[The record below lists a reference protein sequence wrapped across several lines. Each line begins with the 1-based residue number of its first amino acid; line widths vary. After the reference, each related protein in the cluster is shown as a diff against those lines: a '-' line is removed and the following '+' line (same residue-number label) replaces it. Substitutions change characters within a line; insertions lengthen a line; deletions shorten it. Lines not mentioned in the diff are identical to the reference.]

1 MRAVGTVARGVRAPI
16 IRPGDDLVKIVA
28 DSVMNAV
35 ENENIILKEKDI
47 VAVTEAIVAKA
58 QGNFAT
64 IDDIGLDVR
73 NKLGGEDIGVILPI
87 LSRNRFS
94 CILRGISR
102 GAKKIYIQLSYP
114 FDEVGNPLVS
124 IDKLYDMGIYEF
136 SKSYTDREF
145 CELVGEIAH
154 PFTGVNYIELYKE
167 ICECECEVILSN
179 NPCEILKYTKNVIN
193 ADIHSRFRTKKLL
206 EANGAKKV
214 LSLHDILNSSVN
226 GSGYHELYGVLGS
239 NLSTDEKVKL
249 FPRDTKTFVD
259 NLQKEL
265 FDRTGVKIE
274 CMVYGDGAF
283 KDPVGGIWE
292 LADPVVSP
300 AYTSGLDGT
309 PNEIKLKYMAD
320 NKIADLTG
328 ESAIVAMKKLI
339 KEKGENLVNKAES
352 LGTTPR
358 RITDLVGSL
367 CDLTS
372 GSGDKGTPIVLV
384 TGYFDN
390 YATE

>member
-1 MRAVGTVARGVRAPI
+1 MRTVGTVARGVRAPI
-16 IRPGDDLVKIVA
+16 IRPGDNLVNIVA
-28 DSVMNAV
+28 DCIEATIK
-35 ENENIILKEKDI
+35 NENIKIKEKDI
-47 VAVTEAIVAKA
+47 VAVTEAIVAKS

-64 IDDIGLDVR
+64 IDNIAKDVR
-73 NKLGGEDIGVILPI
+73 TKLGGGTIGVVFPI

-94 CILRGISR
+94 SILRGISR
-102 GAKKIYIQLSYP
+102 GADKIVIQLSYP

-124 IDKLYDMGIYEF
+124 IEKLYDLGIF
-136 SKSYTDREF
+136 QFGKSYTAKEF
-145 CELVGEIAH
+145 TDLVKDVTH
-154 PFTGVNYIELYKE
+154 PFTGVNYIEMYKKISECDCE
-167 ICECECEVILSN
+167 IILSN
-179 NPCEILKYTKNVIN
+179 DPTEILKYTKKVIN

-206 EANGAKKV
+206 LANGAEKV
-214 LSLHDILNSSVN
+214 ISLHEILNKSVD
-226 GSGYHELYGVLGS
+226 GSGYHEDYGVLGS

-249 FPRDTKTFVD
+249 FPRDTKTFVN

-265 FDRTGVKIE
+265 YNRLGVKLE

-300 AYTSGLDGT
+300 AYTDGLLGT
-309 PNEIKLKYMAD
+309 PNEIKLKYLAD
-320 NKIADLTG
+320 NKIANLTG
-328 ESAIVAMKKLI
+328 EKAVEAMKKLI
-339 KEKGENLVNKAES
+339 NEKESNLVNKAES

>member
-1 MRAVGTVARGVRAPI
+1 MRTVGTVARGVRAPI
-16 IRPGDDLVKIVA
+16 IRPGDDLVSIVV
-28 DSVMNAV
+28 DCISKTV
-35 ENENIILKEKDI
+35 ENENIKLKDKDI

-64 IDDIGLDVR
+64 INDIATDVK
-73 NKLGGEDIGVILPI
+73 NKFGGGTVGVVFPI

-94 CILRGISR
+94 SLLKGISR
-102 GAKKIYIQLSYP
+102 GVDKVVIQLSYP

-124 IDKLYDMGIYEF
+124 IEKLYDLGIF
-136 SKSYTDREF
+136 QFGKSYSSEEF
-145 CELVGEIAH
+145 TNLVKDVTH
-154 PFTGVNYIELYKE
+154 PFTGVNYIDLYKS
-167 ICECECEVILSN
+167 ICECDCEIILSN
-179 NPCEILKYTKNVIN
+179 DPTEILKYTKKVIN
-193 ADIHSRFRTKKLL
+193 ADIHSRFRTKSLL
-206 EANGAKKV
+206 LNHGAEKV
-214 LSLHDILNSSVN
+214 LSLHEILNESVN
-226 GSGYHELYGVLGS
+226 GSGYHEDYGILGS

-249 FPRDTKTFVD
+249 FPRDTKNFV
-259 NLQKEL
+259 NKLQQALTRKL
-265 FDRTGVKIE
+265 GVKLE

-300 AYTSGLDGT
+300 AYTQGLSGT
-309 PNEIKLKYMAD
+309 PNEIKLKYLAD
-320 NKIADLTG
+320 NKIANLTG
-328 ESAIVAMKKLI
+328 ESAVEAMKKLI
-339 KEKGENLVNKAES
+339 NEKESNLINKAES

-372 GSGDKGTPIVLV
+372 GSGDKGTPIVLI

>member
-1 MRAVGTVARGVRAPI
+1 
-16 IRPGDDLVKIVA
+16 
-28 DSVMNAV
+28 
-35 ENENIILKEKDI
+35 
-47 VAVTEAIVAKA
+47 VT
-58 QGNFAT
+58 
-64 IDDIGLDVR
+64 
-73 NKLGGEDIGVILPI
+73 
-87 LSRNRFS
+87 
-94 CILRGISR
+94 
-102 GAKKIYIQLSYP
+102 
-114 FDEVGNPLVS
+114 
-124 IDKLYDMGIYEF
+124 
-136 SKSYTDREF
+136 
-145 CELVGEIAH
+145 H
-154 PFTGVNYIELYKE
+154 PFTGVNYIEMYKKISECDCE
-167 ICECECEVILSN
+167 IILSN
-179 NPCEILKYTKNVIN
+179 DPTEILKYTKKVIN

-206 EANGAKKV
+206 LANGAEKV
-214 LSLHDILNSSVN
+214 ISLHEILNKSVD
-226 GSGYHELYGVLGS
+226 GSGYHEDYGVLGS

-249 FPRDTKTFVD
+249 FPRDTKTFVN

-265 FDRTGVKIE
+265 YNRLGVKLE

-300 AYTSGLDGT
+300 AYTDGLLGT
-309 PNEIKLKYMAD
+309 PNEIKLKYLAD
-320 NKIADLTG
+320 NKIANLTG
-328 ESAIVAMKKLI
+328 EKAVEAMKKLI
-339 KEKGENLVNKAES
+339 NEKESNLVNKAES

>member
-1 MRAVGTVARGVRAPI
+1 MRTVGTVARGIRAPI
-16 IRPGDDLVKIVA
+16 IRPGDDLVQIVA
-28 DSVMNAV
+28 DSVLSAV
-35 ENENIILKEKDI
+35 ENENIKLKEKDI
-47 VAVTEAIVAKA
+47 VAVTEAIVAKS

-64 IDDIGLDVR
+64 IDDIANDVKS
-73 NKLGGEDIGVILPI
+73 KLGGGTVGLILPI

-102 GAKKIYIQLSYP
+102 GVDKLVIQLSYP

-124 IDKLYDMGIYEF
+124 IEKLYDLGIYEF
-136 SKSYTDREF
+136 NNSYTDTEF
-145 CELVGEIAH
+145 TNLVKDVTH
-154 PFTGVNYIELYKE
+154 PFTGVNYIDLYKNT
-167 ICECECEVILSN
+167 CECECQIILSN
-179 NPCEILKYTKNVIN
+179 NPCEILKYTKKVIN
-193 ADIHSRFRTKKLL
+193 ADIHSRFRTKNLL
-206 EANGAKKV
+206 QKSGAEKV
-214 LSLHDILNSSVN
+214 ISLHEILNKSVN
-226 GSGYHELYGVLGS
+226 GSGYHESYGVLGS
-239 NLSTDEKVKL
+239 NLSTPEKIKL
-249 FPRDTKTFVD
+249 FPRDTQTFVE
-259 NLQKEL
+259 NLQQEIYK
-265 FDRTGVKIE
+265 RTGVTIE

-300 AYTSGLDGT
+300 AYTSGLSGT

-320 NKIADLTG
+320 NSLAHLNGD
-328 ESAIVAMKKLI
+328 EAVDAMKKLI
-339 KEKGENLVNKAES
+339 KEKEENLVNKAES

>member
-1 MRAVGTVARGVRAPI
+1 MRTVGTVARGVRAPI
-16 IRPGDDLVKIVA
+16 IRPGDNLVNIVA
-28 DSVMNAV
+28 DCI
-35 ENENIILKEKDI
+35 ETTIKNENIKIKEKDI
-47 VAVTEAIVAKA
+47 VAVTEAIVAKS

-64 IDDIGLDVR
+64 IDNIAKDVR
-73 NKLGGEDIGVILPI
+73 TKLGGGTIGVVFPI

-94 CILRGISR
+94 SILRGISR
-102 GAKKIYIQLSYP
+102 GADKIVIQLSYP

-124 IDKLYDMGIYEF
+124 IEKLYDLGIF
-136 SKSYTDREF
+136 QFGKSYTAKEF
-145 CELVGEIAH
+145 TDLVKDVTH
-154 PFTGVNYIELYKE
+154 PFTGVNYIEMYKKISECDCE
-167 ICECECEVILSN
+167 IILSN
-179 NPCEILKYTKNVIN
+179 DPTEILKYTKKVIN

-206 EANGAKKV
+206 LANGAEKV
-214 LSLHDILNSSVN
+214 ISLHEILNKSVD
-226 GSGYHELYGVLGS
+226 GSGYHEDYGVLGS

-249 FPRDTKTFVD
+249 FPRDTKTFVN

-265 FDRTGVKIE
+265 YNRLGVKLE

-300 AYTSGLDGT
+300 AYTDGLLGT
-309 PNEIKLKYMAD
+309 PNEIKLKYLAD
-320 NKIADLTG
+320 NKIANLTG
-328 ESAIVAMKKLI
+328 EKAVEAMKKLI
-339 KEKGENLVNKAES
+339 NEKESNLVNKAES

>member
-1 MRAVGTVARGVRAPI
+1 MRTVGTVARGVRAPI
-16 IRPGDDLVKIVA
+16 IRPGNNLVNIVA
-28 DSVMNAV
+28 DCIEATIK
-35 ENENIILKEKDI
+35 NENIKIKEKDI
-47 VAVTEAIVAKA
+47 VAVTEAIVAKS

-64 IDDIGLDVR
+64 IDNIAKDVR
-73 NKLGGEDIGVILPI
+73 TKLGGGTIGVVFPI

-94 CILRGISR
+94 SILRGISR
-102 GAKKIYIQLSYP
+102 GADKIFIQLSYP

-124 IDKLYDMGIYEF
+124 IEKLYDLGIF
-136 SKSYTDREF
+136 QFGKSYTAKEF
-145 CELVGEIAH
+145 TDLVKDVTH
-154 PFTGVNYIELYKE
+154 PFTGVNYIEMYKKISECDCE
-167 ICECECEVILSN
+167 IILSN
-179 NPCEILKYTKNVIN
+179 DPTEILKYTKKVIN

-206 EANGAKKV
+206 LANGAEKV
-214 LSLHDILNSSVN
+214 ISLHEILNKSVD
-226 GSGYHELYGVLGS
+226 GSGYHEDYGVLGS

-249 FPRDTKTFVD
+249 FPRDSKTFVN

-265 FDRTGVKIE
+265 YNRLGVKLE

-300 AYTSGLDGT
+300 AYTDGLLGT
-309 PNEIKLKYMAD
+309 PNEIKLKYLAD
-320 NKIADLTG
+320 NKIANLTG
-328 ESAIVAMKKLI
+328 EKAVEAMKKLI
-339 KEKGENLVNKAES
+339 NEKESNLVNKAES

>member
-1 MRAVGTVARGVRAPI
+1 MRTVGTVSRGIKAPI
-16 IRPGDDLVKIVA
+16 IRPGDDLVSIVVN
-28 DSVMNAV
+28 SVNDAV
-35 ENENIILKEKDI
+35 VNENIKLKDKDI

-64 IDDIGLDVR
+64 LNDIAFDVK
-73 NKLGGEDIGVILPI
+73 NKLGKGTVGVVFPI

-94 CILRGISR
+94 NILKGISR
-102 GAKKIYIQLSYP
+102 GVDKLVIQLSYP

-124 IDKLYDMGIYEF
+124 IDKLYDLGVFQFNKTYTAQEF
-136 SKSYTDREF
+136 TD
-145 CELVGEIAH
+145 LVKDVTH
-154 PFTGVNYIELYKE
+154 PFTGVNYLDLYKN
-167 ICECECEVILSN
+167 ICECDCEIILSN
-179 NPCEILKYTKNVIN
+179 DPTEILKYTKKVIN

-206 EANGAKKV
+206 INNGAEKV
-214 LSLHDILNSSVN
+214 VSLHEILNESVN
-226 GSGYHELYGVLGS
+226 GSGYHEEFGVLGS
-239 NLSTDEKVKL
+239 NLSTDEKIKL
-249 FPRDTKTFVD
+249 FPRDTKTFIN
-259 NLQKEL
+259 NLQKAL
-265 FDRTGVKIE
+265 KQKFGVNLE

-300 AYTSGLDGT
+300 SYTSGLEGT
-309 PNEIKLKYMAD
+309 PNEIKLKYLAD
-320 NKIADLTG
+320 NKIANLTG
-328 ESAIVAMKKLI
+328 KDAVEAMKKLI
-339 KEKGENLVNKAES
+339 IKKDKNLKNKSES

-390 YATE
+390 YASE

>member
-1 MRAVGTVARGVRAPI
+1 MRTVGTVSRGIKAPI
-16 IRPGDDLVKIVA
+16 IRPGDDLVSIVVN
-28 DSVMNAV
+28 SVNDAV
-35 ENENIILKEKDI
+35 VNENIKLKDKDI

-64 IDDIGLDVR
+64 LNDIALDVK
-73 NKLGGEDIGVILPI
+73 NKLGKGTVGVVFPI

-94 CILRGISR
+94 NILKGISR
-102 GAKKIYIQLSYP
+102 GVDKLVIQLSYP

-124 IDKLYDMGIYEF
+124 IDKLYDLGVFQFNKTYTAQEF
-136 SKSYTDREF
+136 TN
-145 CELVGEIAH
+145 LVKDVTH
-154 PFTGVNYIELYKE
+154 PFTGVNYLDLYKN
-167 ICECECEVILSN
+167 ICECDCEIILSN
-179 NPCEILKYTKNVIN
+179 DPTEILKYTKKVIN

-206 EANGAKKV
+206 INNGAEKV
-214 LSLHDILNSSVN
+214 VSLHEILNESIN
-226 GSGYHELYGVLGS
+226 GSGYHEEFGVLGS
-239 NLSTDEKVKL
+239 NLSTDEKIKL
-249 FPRDTKTFVD
+249 FPRDTKTFIN
-259 NLQKEL
+259 NLQKAL
-265 FDRTGVKIE
+265 KQKFGINLE

-300 AYTSGLDGT
+300 SYTSGLEGT
-309 PNEIKLKYMAD
+309 PNEIKLKYLAD
-320 NKIADLTG
+320 NKIANLTG
-328 ESAIVAMKKLI
+328 KDAVEAMKKLI
-339 KEKGENLVNKAES
+339 VKKDKNLKNKSES

-390 YATE
+390 YASE

>member
-1 MRAVGTVARGVRAPI
+1 MRTVGTVSRGIKAPI
-16 IRPGDDLVKIVA
+16 IRPGDDLVSIVVN
-28 DSVMNAV
+28 SVNDAV
-35 ENENIILKEKDI
+35 VNENIKLKDKDI

-64 IDDIGLDVR
+64 LNDIATDVK
-73 NKLGGEDIGVILPI
+73 NKLGKGTVGVVFPI

-94 CILRGISR
+94 NILKGISR
-102 GAKKIYIQLSYP
+102 GVDKLVIQLSYP

-124 IDKLYDMGIYEF
+124 IDKLYDLGVFQFNKTYTAQEF
-136 SKSYTDREF
+136 TD
-145 CELVGEIAH
+145 LVKDVTH
-154 PFTGVNYIELYKE
+154 PFTGVNYLDLYKN
-167 ICECECEVILSN
+167 ICECDCEIILSN
-179 NPCEILKYTKNVIN
+179 DPTEILKYTKKVIN

-206 EANGAKKV
+206 INNGAEKV
-214 LSLHDILNSSVN
+214 VSLHEILNESVN
-226 GSGYHELYGVLGS
+226 GSGYHEEFGVLGS
-239 NLSTDEKVKL
+239 NLSTDEKIKL
-249 FPRDTKTFVD
+249 FPRDTKTFIS
-259 NLQKEL
+259 NLQKAL
-265 FDRTGVKIE
+265 KQKFGVNLE

-300 AYTSGLDGT
+300 SYTSGLEGT
-309 PNEIKLKYMAD
+309 PNEIKLKYLAD
-320 NKIADLTG
+320 NKIANLTG
-328 ESAIVAMKKLI
+328 KDAVEAMKKLI
-339 KEKGENLVNKAES
+339 IKKDKNLKNKSES

-390 YATE
+390 YASE

>member
-1 MRAVGTVARGVRAPI
+1 MRTVGTVARGVRAPI
-16 IRPGDDLVKIVA
+16 IRPGDNLVNIVA
-28 DSVMNAV
+28 DCIEATIK
-35 ENENIILKEKDI
+35 NENIKIKEKDI
-47 VAVTEAIVAKA
+47 VAVTEAIVAKS

-64 IDDIGLDVR
+64 IDNIAKDVR
-73 NKLGGEDIGVILPI
+73 TKLGGGTIGVVFPI

-94 CILRGISR
+94 SILRGISR
-102 GAKKIYIQLSYP
+102 GADKIFIQLSYP

-124 IDKLYDMGIYEF
+124 IEKLYDLGIF
-136 SKSYTDREF
+136 QFGKSYTAKEF
-145 CELVGEIAH
+145 TDLVKDVTH
-154 PFTGVNYIELYKE
+154 PFTGVNYIEMYKKISECDCE
-167 ICECECEVILSN
+167 IILSN
-179 NPCEILKYTKNVIN
+179 DPTEILKYTKKVIN

-206 EANGAKKV
+206 LANGAEKV
-214 LSLHDILNSSVN
+214 ISLHEILNKSVD
-226 GSGYHELYGVLGS
+226 GSGYHEDYGVLGS

-249 FPRDTKTFVD
+249 FPRDTKTFVN

-265 FDRTGVKIE
+265 YNRLGVKLE

-300 AYTSGLDGT
+300 AYTDGLLGT
-309 PNEIKLKYMAD
+309 PNEIKLKYLAD
-320 NKIADLTG
+320 NKIANLTG
-328 ESAIVAMKKLI
+328 EKAVEAMKKLI
-339 KEKGENLVNKAES
+339 NEKESNLVNKAES

>member
-1 MRAVGTVARGVRAPI
+1 MRTVGTVARGVRTPI
-16 IRPGDDLVKIVA
+16 IRPGDNLVKIVA
-28 DSVMNAV
+28 DCIEATVK
-35 ENENIILKEKDI
+35 NENIKLKEKDI
-47 VAVTEAIVAKA
+47 VAVTEAIVAKS

-64 IDDIGLDVR
+64 IDNIAKDVR
-73 NKLGGEDIGVILPI
+73 TKLGGGTIGVVFPI

-94 CILRGISR
+94 SILRGISR
-102 GAKKIYIQLSYP
+102 GADKIVIQLSYP

-124 IDKLYDMGIYEF
+124 IDKLYDLGIF
-136 SKSYTDREF
+136 QFGKSYTAKEF
-145 CELVGEIAH
+145 TDLVKDVTH
-154 PFTGVNYIELYKE
+154 PFTGVNYIEMYKQISECDCE
-167 ICECECEVILSN
+167 IILSN
-179 NPCEILKYTKNVIN
+179 DPTEILKYTKKVIN

-206 EANGAKKV
+206 ESNGAEKV
-214 LSLHDILNSSVN
+214 ISLHEILNKSVD
-226 GSGYHELYGVLGS
+226 GSGYHEDYGVLGS

-249 FPRDTKTFVD
+249 FPRDTKTFVN

-265 FDRTGVKIE
+265 LSRLGVKLE

-300 AYTSGLDGT
+300 AYTDGLLGT
-309 PNEIKLKYMAD
+309 PNEIKLKYLAD
-320 NKIADLTG
+320 NKIANLTG
-328 ESAIVAMKKLI
+328 EKAVEAMKKLI
-339 KEKGENLVNKAES
+339 NEKESNLVNKAES

-390 YATE
+390 YATD

>member
-1 MRAVGTVARGVRAPI
+1 MRTVGTVARGVRAPI
-16 IRPGDDLVKIVA
+16 IRPGDNLVNIVA
-28 DSVMNAV
+28 DCLGATIK
-35 ENENIILKEKDI
+35 NENIKIKEKDI
-47 VAVTEAIVAKA
+47 VAVTEAIVAKS

-64 IDDIGLDVR
+64 IDNIAKDVR
-73 NKLGGEDIGVILPI
+73 TKLGGGTIGVVFPI

-94 CILRGISR
+94 SILRGISR
-102 GAKKIYIQLSYP
+102 GADKIVIQLSYP

-124 IDKLYDMGIYEF
+124 IEKLYDLGIF
-136 SKSYTDREF
+136 QFGKSYTAKEF
-145 CELVGEIAH
+145 TDLVKDVTH
-154 PFTGVNYIELYKE
+154 PFTGVNYIEMYKKISECDCE
-167 ICECECEVILSN
+167 IILSN
-179 NPCEILKYTKNVIN
+179 DPTEILKYTKKVIN

-206 EANGAKKV
+206 LANGAEKV
-214 LSLHDILNSSVN
+214 ISLHEILNKSVD
-226 GSGYHELYGVLGS
+226 GSGYHEDYGVLGS

-249 FPRDTKTFVD
+249 FPRDTKTFVN

-265 FDRTGVKIE
+265 YNRLGVKLE

-300 AYTSGLDGT
+300 AYTDGLLGT
-309 PNEIKLKYMAD
+309 PNEIKLKYLAD
-320 NKIADLTG
+320 NKIANLTG
-328 ESAIVAMKKLI
+328 EKAVEAMKKLI
-339 KEKGENLVNKAES
+339 NEKESNLVNKAES

>member
-1 MRAVGTVARGVRAPI
+1 MRTVGTVSRGIKAPI
-16 IRPGDDLVKIVA
+16 IRPGDDLVSIVVN
-28 DSVMNAV
+28 SVNDAV
-35 ENENIILKEKDI
+35 VNENIKLKDKDI

-64 IDDIGLDVR
+64 LNDIALDVK
-73 NKLGGEDIGVILPI
+73 NKLGKGTVGVVFPI

-94 CILRGISR
+94 NILKGISR
-102 GAKKIYIQLSYP
+102 GVDKLVIQLSYP

-124 IDKLYDMGIYEF
+124 IDKLYDLGVFQFNKTYTAQEF
-136 SKSYTDREF
+136 TD
-145 CELVGEIAH
+145 LVKDVTH
-154 PFTGVNYIELYKE
+154 PFTGVNYLDLYKN
-167 ICECECEVILSN
+167 ICECDCEIILSN
-179 NPCEILKYTKNVIN
+179 DPTEILKYTKKVIN

-206 EANGAKKV
+206 INNGAEKV
-214 LSLHDILNSSVN
+214 VSLHEILNESVN
-226 GSGYHELYGVLGS
+226 GSGYHEEFGVLGS
-239 NLSTDEKVKL
+239 NLSTDEKIKL
-249 FPRDTKTFVD
+249 FPRDTKTFIN
-259 NLQKEL
+259 NLQKAL
-265 FDRTGVKIE
+265 KQKFGVNLE

-300 AYTSGLDGT
+300 SYTSGLEGT
-309 PNEIKLKYMAD
+309 PNEIKLKYLAD
-320 NKIADLTG
+320 NKIANLTG
-328 ESAIVAMKKLI
+328 KDAVEAMKKLI
-339 KEKGENLVNKAES
+339 VKKDKNLKNKSES

-390 YATE
+390 YASE

>member
-1 MRAVGTVARGVRAPI
+1 MRTVGTVSRGIKAPI
-16 IRPGDDLVKIVA
+16 IRPGDDLVSIVVN
-28 DSVMNAV
+28 SVNDAV
-35 ENENIILKEKDI
+35 VNENIKLKDKDI

-64 IDDIGLDVR
+64 LNDIALDVK
-73 NKLGGEDIGVILPI
+73 NKLGKGTVGVVFPI

-94 CILRGISR
+94 NILKGISR
-102 GAKKIYIQLSYP
+102 GVDKLVIQLSYP

-124 IDKLYDMGIYEF
+124 IDKLYDLGVFQFNKTYTAQEF
-136 SKSYTDREF
+136 TD
-145 CELVGEIAH
+145 LVKDVTH
-154 PFTGVNYIELYKE
+154 PFTGVNYLDLYKN
-167 ICECECEVILSN
+167 ICECDCEIILSN
-179 NPCEILKYTKNVIN
+179 DPTEILKYTKKVIN

-206 EANGAKKV
+206 INNGTEKV
-214 LSLHDILNSSVN
+214 VSLHEILNESIN
-226 GSGYHELYGVLGS
+226 GSGYHEEFGVLGS
-239 NLSTDEKVKL
+239 NLSTDEKIKL
-249 FPRDTKTFVD
+249 FPRDTKTFIN
-259 NLQKEL
+259 NLQKAL
-265 FDRTGVKIE
+265 KQKFGVNLE

-300 AYTSGLDGT
+300 SYTSGLEGT
-309 PNEIKLKYMAD
+309 PNEIKLKYLAD
-320 NKIADLTG
+320 NKIANLTG
-328 ESAIVAMKKLI
+328 KDAVEAMKKLI
-339 KEKGENLVNKAES
+339 VKKDKNLKNKSES

-390 YATE
+390 YASE

>member
-1 MRAVGTVARGVRAPI
+1 MRTVGTVSRGIKAPI
-16 IRPGDDLVKIVA
+16 IRPGDDLVSIVVN
-28 DSVMNAV
+28 SVNDAV
-35 ENENIILKEKDI
+35 VNENIKLKDKDI

-64 IDDIGLDVR
+64 LNDIATDVK
-73 NKLGGEDIGVILPI
+73 NKLGKGTVGVVFPI

-94 CILRGISR
+94 NILKGISR
-102 GAKKIYIQLSYP
+102 GVDKLVIQLSYP

-124 IDKLYDMGIYEF
+124 IDKLYDLGVFQFNKTYTAQEF
-136 SKSYTDREF
+136 TD
-145 CELVGEIAH
+145 LVKDVTH
-154 PFTGVNYIELYKE
+154 PFTGVNYLDLYKN
-167 ICECECEVILSN
+167 ICECDCEIILSN
-179 NPCEILKYTKNVIN
+179 DPTEILKYTKKVIN

-206 EANGAKKV
+206 INNGAEKV
-214 LSLHDILNSSVN
+214 VSLHEILNESVN
-226 GSGYHELYGVLGS
+226 GSGYHEEFGVLGS
-239 NLSTDEKVKL
+239 NLSTDEKIKL
-249 FPRDTKTFVD
+249 FPRDTKTFIN
-259 NLQKEL
+259 NLQKAL
-265 FDRTGVKIE
+265 KQKFGVNLE

-300 AYTSGLDGT
+300 SYTSGLEGT
-309 PNEIKLKYMAD
+309 PNEIKLKYLAD
-320 NKIADLTG
+320 NKIANLTG
-328 ESAIVAMKKLI
+328 KDAVEAMKKLI
-339 KEKGENLVNKAES
+339 IKKDKNLKNKSES

-390 YATE
+390 YASE

>member
-1 MRAVGTVARGVRAPI
+1 MRTVGTVARGVRAPI
-16 IRPGDDLVKIVA
+16 IRPGDDLVSIVV
-28 DSVMNAV
+28 DSVLQTV
-35 ENENIILKEKDI
+35 ESENIKLKEKDI
-47 VAVTEAIVAKA
+47 VAVTEAIVAKS

-64 IDDIGLDVR
+64 IDNIAKDVKS
-73 NKLGGEDIGVILPI
+73 KLGGGTIGVVFPI

-94 CILRGISR
+94 SILRGISR
-102 GAKKIYIQLSYP
+102 GADKLVIQLSYP

-124 IDKLYDMGIYEF
+124 IDKLYDLGIYEF
-136 SKSYTDREF
+136 SKSYTAKEF
-145 CELVGEIAH
+145 TDLVQDVTH
-154 PFTGVNYIELYKE
+154 PFTGVNYIEMYKQ
-167 ICECECEVILSN
+167 ICECDCEIILSN
-179 NPCEILKYTKNVIN
+179 NPTEILKYTKKVIN

-206 EANGAKKV
+206 EQNGAEV
-214 LSLHDILNSSVN
+214 VVSLHEILNKSVD
-226 GSGYHELYGVLGS
+226 GSGYHEEYGVLGS
-239 NLSTDEKVKL
+239 NLSTDERVKL
-249 FPRDTKTFVD
+249 FPRDTKTFVN
-259 NLQKEL
+259 NLQKAFKEK
-265 FDRTGVKIE
+265 TGVTIE

-300 AYTSGLDGT
+300 AYTSGLIGT
-309 PNEIKLKYMAD
+309 PNEIKLKYLAD
-320 NKIADLTG
+320 NKIANLKGQEAVD
-328 ESAIVAMKKLI
+328 AMKKLI
-339 KEKGENLVNKAES
+339 NEKESNLVNKAES

>member
-1 MRAVGTVARGVRAPI
+1 MRTVGTVSRGIKAPI
-16 IRPGDDLVKIVA
+16 IRPGDDLVSIVVN
-28 DSVMNAV
+28 SVNDAV
-35 ENENIILKEKDI
+35 VNENIKLKDKDI

-64 IDDIGLDVR
+64 LNDIALDVK
-73 NKLGGEDIGVILPI
+73 NKLGKGTVGVVFPI

-94 CILRGISR
+94 NILKGISR
-102 GAKKIYIQLSYP
+102 GVDKLVIQLSYP

-124 IDKLYDMGIYEF
+124 IDKLYDLGVFQFNKTYTAQEF
-136 SKSYTDREF
+136 TD
-145 CELVGEIAH
+145 LVKDVTH
-154 PFTGVNYIELYKE
+154 PFTGVNYLDLYKN
-167 ICECECEVILSN
+167 ICECDCEIILSN
-179 NPCEILKYTKNVIN
+179 DPTEILKYTKKVIN

-206 EANGAKKV
+206 INNGAEKV
-214 LSLHDILNSSVN
+214 VSLHEILNESIN
-226 GSGYHELYGVLGS
+226 GSGYHEEFGVLGS
-239 NLSTDEKVKL
+239 NLSTDEKIKL
-249 FPRDTKTFVD
+249 FPRDTKTFIN
-259 NLQKEL
+259 NLQKAL
-265 FDRTGVKIE
+265 KQKFGVNLE

-300 AYTSGLDGT
+300 SYTSGLEGT
-309 PNEIKLKYMAD
+309 PNEIKLKYLAD
-320 NKIADLTG
+320 NKIANLTG
-328 ESAIVAMKKLI
+328 KDAVEAMKKLI
-339 KEKGENLVNKAES
+339 IKKDKNLKNKSES

-390 YATE
+390 YASE